1 MQLIVGFVS
10 LVKPS
15 ERKINDQND
24 ELLTKYSNF
33 LRENQIIGKKI
44 PR

>member
-1 MQLIVGFVS
+1 M
-10 LVKPS
+10 KPS

-33 LRENQIIGKKI
+33 LRENRIIGKKI
-44 PR
+44 SR